1 MKKVKFI
8 LGVVA
13 LLAAGLAM
21 TGCDGLTAIDP
32 DDLYVVTAAET
43 LNVGLGGENTLNVSS
58 VAVNG
63 VADSSLISSNF
74 KPSAWNAISEFITVE
89 LAAGDYVEYTFTQPT
104 QSSDAWVTWAL
115 AFYDDSNNGN
125 FLRADSWLNSSKDA
139 GFGTGLWCAG
149 AVTSGAEFSNGYTY
163 STAGSMLPTTATVV
177 VKVAYDGTD
186 VTVTETVN
194 GTLAQTV
201 SSANW

>member
-21 TGCDGLTAIDP
+21 TGCDGLTAINN
-32 DDLYVVTAAET
+32 DDLYVAPDAET
-43 LNVGLGGENTLNVSS
+43 ISVGLGGENTLNVSR

-63 VADSSLISSNF
+63 ATDSSLVDNDF
-74 KPSAWNAISEFITVE
+74 KPSAWNAISEFITVD

-104 QSSDAWVTWAL
+104 QSSNAWETWAL
-115 AFYDDSNNGN
+115 AFYDDNNNGN
-125 FLRADSWLNSSKDA
+125 FLRADAWLNSSTDA
-139 GFGTGLWCAG
+139 GFGIGLWGNGG
-149 AVTSGAEFSNGYTY
+149 ATSSAEFSNDYTY
-163 STAGSMLPTTATVV
+163 STAGSMLPTNATVV
-177 VKVAYDGTD
+177 LKVAYDGTN